1 MRDAG
6 RADARAYRC
15 TTGGW
20 VGRGHE
26 WVGAVV
32 HVEHGGLAAFHEHVF
47 AGIQSG
53 IELVLGVHDHRLE
66 AVAVGQEVFDDGLRV
81 NRLAVVHFDQHLVFD
96 IQRGFDLLTQDG
108 FVEDVLH
115 ANSHARDLVGISWA
129 DTAAGGA
136 NRALAQE
143 TFLHA
148 V

>member
-1 MRDAG
+1 M
-6 RADARAYRC
+6 
-15 TTGGW
+15 
-20 VGRGHE
+20 
-26 WVGAVV
+26 V
-32 HVEHGGLAAFHEHVF
+32 HVEHGGLAAFHEHVL
-47 AGIQSG
+47 AGIERG
-53 IELVLGVHDHRLE
+53 VELVFGVHDHRLE
-66 AVAVGQEVFDDGLRV
+66 AIAVGQEVIDDGLRV

-115 ANSHARDLVGISWA
+115 ANSHARDLVGISRA